1 MKKSF
6 LANTEEI
13 QQYIRDLKKIP
24 VISHERQEEIF
35 TALINKEITKD
46 EKKKLFDELVVG
58 NLRFVISVAYP
69 EYTQERKTH
78 YGYYYDNK
86 NIYRSF

>member
-58 NLRFVISVAYP
+58 NLRFVISVAKGY
-69 EYTQERKTH
+69 QNQGERLH
-78 YGYYYDNK
+78 Y
-86 NIYRSF
+86 R